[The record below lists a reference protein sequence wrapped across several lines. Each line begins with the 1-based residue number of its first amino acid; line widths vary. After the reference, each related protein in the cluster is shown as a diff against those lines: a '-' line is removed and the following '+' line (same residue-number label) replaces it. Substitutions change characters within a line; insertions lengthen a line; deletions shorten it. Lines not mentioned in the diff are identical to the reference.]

1 MKRLWTARHAPF
13 HGTQLGAAVPAQ
25 PCWSSCPQA
34 WPPGSPGPPCAASP
48 PLQSGAE
55 ASTPAGHGGQVSG
68 MTCLAGSA
76 TLVVLASSLLS
87 TINSDAN
94 YAKAACLAYLAQTA
108 NRVHETWHITGNSQ
122 DTAAQDVQ
130 SCECFMLQDQLQTG
144 ACNE

>member
-1 MKRLWTARHAPF
+1 
-13 HGTQLGAAVPAQ
+13 
-25 PCWSSCPQA
+25 
-34 WPPGSPGPPCAASP
+34 
-48 PLQSGAE
+48 
-55 ASTPAGHGGQVSG
+55 

-108 NRVHETWHITGNSQ
+108 NRVHETRHITGNSQ